1 MTTINVQISDLAD
14 VLKAGI
20 LQVRPYV
27 LVEVYKTVATEGPRA
42 AMDNVANAQPRQPV
56 DRGEYIRSFKTA
68 HLEDAVVFY
77 NDTKY
82 AGVLEAGRRPGR
94 KAPPVAA
101 LTAWVLR
108 KGLAGNAPGSVTGV
122 GDDKVK
128 TAKAIAFA
136 ISKKMAKQGW
146 PFTPHQPMRILQKTI
161 DDLAP
166 EIAKAVQRGIANALA
181 PKNI

>member
-1 MTTINVQISDLAD
+1 MPVVQVSLADLAE
-14 VLKAGI
+14 VLKRGLEQI
-20 LQVRPYV
+20 RPHVLQ
-27 LVEVYKTVATEGPRA
+27 EVYKSVATLGPVT
-42 AMDNVANAQPRQPV
+42 AMQHVANAQPRQPV

-68 HLEDAVVFY
+68 LLEDAVVFY

-108 KGLAGNAPGSVTGV
+108 KGLAGNAPGHVTGV

-146 PFTPHQPMRILQKTI
+146 PFNPNQPMRILGKTI

-166 EIAKAVQRGIANALA
+166 EIAKAVQRGLASALT
-181 PKNI
+181 PL